1 MKYASAEPVPE
12 GSGRRLLL
20 LEGELLQVEVQLL
33 ALQDVSVT
41 SSALSRPGR
50 DGSVKGTGPD
60 LLGQSGVQS
69 GVLLPL
75 GQDSLNVVGLL
86 GLALAGS
93 SLGGLGSTE
102 RSGVVSLVPLSEG
115 SSIDLDDGTLN
126 QGLGSEQLV
135 VGRVVNDVDNPGLPG
150 DVLGTPSEV
159 TRVQSH
165 GSVLGVSS
173 PDTDL
178 VNPLGTQLGHGGLT
192 TELELSLLPVLG
204 PSGTRCRALVARITS
219 NTL

>member
-1 MKYASAEPVPE
+1 MLDTK
-12 GSGRRLLL
+12 RQLTTH
-20 LEGELLQVEVQLL
+20 VQLL

-102 RSGVVSLVPLSEG
+102 MGGVLQSRQ
-115 SSIDLDDGTLN
+115 DLIHQFDSVQMRARRHRYSREPRTT
-126 QGLGSEQLV
+126 
-135 VGRVVNDVDNPGLPG
+135 VGR
-150 DVLGTPSEV
+150 E
-159 TRVQSH
+159 
-165 GSVLGVSS
+165 
-173 PDTDL
+173 
-178 VNPLGTQLGHGGLT
+178 
-192 TELELSLLPVLG
+192 
-204 PSGTRCRALVARITS
+204 
-219 NTL
+219 